1 MLYDLNPPKFLIRNV
16 REGSLLTIE
25 EAVYKCST
33 LPAKVYGLEG
43 RGVIE
48 PGAYA
53 DIALLDWDGLR
64 IVGKPEESRSY
75 PEGVRCVLV
84 NGEVVVDG
92 GVHTGARPGKILKKD
107 R

>member
-1 MLYDLNPPKFLIRNV
+1 M
-16 REGSLLTIE
+16 
-25 EAVYKCST
+25 YKCST
-33 LPAKVYGLEG
+33 LPAKAYGLEG

-53 DIALLDWDGLR
+53 DIALLDWEGLR

-75 PEGVRCVLV
+75 PEGVRFVLV

-92 GVHTGARPGKILKKD
+92 GVHTGARPGRILKKE